1 MKILKKA
8 LLFSVGGGAYVM
20 LELLYRGY
28 SHGSM
33 FLAGG
38 VCFLLIGGLK
48 DLPLGMAVVLGV
60 LSVTAVE
67 LLTGLLVNRNYTV
80 WDYRDQW
87 GNFLGQICPL
97 FMAIWIPVTAAG
109 LFLYRRA
116 ETLLDRILNFSQN
129 H

>member
-1 MKILKKA
+1 MKILKQV
-8 LLFSVGGGAYVM
+8 LLFSMGGGAYVI

-38 VCFLLIGGLK
+38 LCFLLIGGLK
-48 DLPLGMAVVLGV
+48 DLPLGTAVVLGV
-60 LSVTAVE
+60 LSETAVE
-67 LLTGLLVNRNYTV
+67 LLTGLVVNRNYTV

-97 FMAIWIPVTAAG
+97 FMAIWVPVTAAG
-109 LFLYRRA
+109 LYLYRWA
-116 ETLLDRILNFSQN
+116 ESFLNRILPGN
-129 H
+129 

>member
-1 MKILKKA
+1 MKILKQV
-8 LLFSVGGGAYVM
+8 LLFSLGGGAYVI

-38 VCFLLIGGLK
+38 LCFLLIGGLK
-48 DLPLGMAVVLGV
+48 ELPLGTAVVLGV

-67 LLTGLLVNRNYTV
+67 LLTGLVVNRNYTV

-97 FMAIWIPVTAAG
+97 FMAIWVPVTAAG
-109 LFLYRRA
+109 LYLYRWA
-116 ETLLDRILNFSQN
+116 EAFLNRILADN
-129 H
+129 